1 MTTTIIIIVLT
12 IISSSGLADVET
24 AIRVFEALRAVIQ
37 ISGLTNA
44 TQHPYNKFIR
54 QTLSTR
60 HLRVLRVY
68 HIYCTLSSY
77 QYHIL

>member
-1 MTTTIIIIVLT
+1 MERERAMINTIIIIVLT

-44 TQHPYNKFIR
+44 T
-54 QTLSTR
+54 
-60 HLRVLRVY
+60 
-68 HIYCTLSSY
+68 
-77 QYHIL
+77 